1 MADPIIV
8 YAALAAL
15 TGILWLGAFDK
26 LRDFA
31 AFEGAI
37 AGYRLLPS
45 ALQKPF
51 AAVFVGAEV
60 AAGALLLVPE
70 WRAAGAVLTLAV
82 LAVATLGVVVNL
94 LRGNTDIDCGCGGL
108 ANTSGGLSWW
118 VVARNGL
125 PVLLAMIVLASAGQ
139 VARELVWLDGVTFFG
154 AALALLGLYLVFSQL
169 IESHLRIQ
177 KTRSQS

>member
-15 TGILWLGAFDK
+15 TGILWLGALDK
-26 LRDFA
+26 LRNFA
-31 AFEGAI
+31 AFEGAV
-37 AGYRLLPS
+37 AGYRLLP
-45 ALQKPF
+45 AILHRPF
-51 AAVFVGAEV
+51 AAAFIGAEL
-60 AAGALLLVPE
+60 ATGAMLLTPDWRMAGAM
-70 WRAAGAVLTLAV
+70 LTLAI
-82 LAVATLGVVVNL
+82 LAVATLGVAINL

-108 ANTSGGLSWW
+108 VHASSGLSWW

-125 PVLLAMIVLASAGQ
+125 PALLAVMVLASAGR
-139 VARELVWLDGVTFFG
+139 ASRELVWFDGVTFFG
-154 AALALLGLYLVFSQL
+154 AALALLGLYLVSNQL